1 MGALIKKEISGFFST
16 LTGYVVIVVF
26 LLLNGLFIWVFPGE
40 NNILETGYAS
50 LTGLFSLAPW
60 IFLFLV
66 PAVTMRSFAEE
77 KKTGTLELLLTRPL
91 SDLQIILA
99 KYIAGVLLVV
109 LALLP
114 TLIYVGSIYLL
125 GSPQGNF
132 DSGATWG
139 SYIGLFFLASI
150 YVSIGIFSSSLT
162 DNQIVA
168 FIVAVLICFLIYIGF
183 DFIGT
188 MNVLSG
194 INNLILQLGIEEHY
208 RSISRGVIDSRD
220 IVYFLGVNVVF
231 ITFTWLKLDSRKW

>member
-1 MGALIKKEISGFFST
+1 MRALITNEISGFFST
-16 LTGYVVIVVF
+16 LTGYIVIIVF

-50 LTGLFSLAPW
+50 LNSLFTLAPW

-91 SDLQIILA
+91 SDVQIILS

-109 LALLP
+109 FALLP
-114 TLIYVGSIYLL
+114 TFIYLL
-125 GSPQGNF
+125 SIYFLGSPKGNF
-132 DSGATWG
+132 DAGGTWG
-139 SYIGLFFLASI
+139 SYLGLFFLASI
-150 YVSIGIFSSSLT
+150 YISIGIFASSLT
-162 DNQIVA
+162 ENQIIA
-168 FIVAVLICFLIYIGF
+168 FIVAVLICFFIYMGF

-188 MNVLSG
+188 MNVFQSINDIVLS
-194 INNLILQLGIEEHY
+194 LGIEEHY
-208 RSISRGVIDSRD
+208 RSISRGVVDTRD
-220 IVYFLGVNVVF
+220 VVYFLGVNVIF

>member
-1 MGALIKKEISGFFST
+1 MRALITNEISGFFST
-16 LTGYVVIVVF
+16 LTGYIVIIVF

-50 LTGLFSLAPW
+50 LNSLFTLAPW

-91 SDLQIILA
+91 SDVQIILS

-109 LALLP
+109 FALLP
-114 TLIYVGSIYLL
+114 TFIYLL
-125 GSPQGNF
+125 SIYFLGSPKGNF
-132 DSGATWG
+132 DAGGTWG
-139 SYIGLFFLASI
+139 SYLGLFFLASI
-150 YVSIGIFSSSLT
+150 YISIGIFASSLT
-162 DNQIVA
+162 ENQIIA
-168 FIVAVLICFLIYIGF
+168 FIVAVLICFFIYIGF

-188 MNVLSG
+188 MNVFQSINDIVLS
-194 INNLILQLGIEEHY
+194 LGIEEHY
-208 RSISRGVIDSRD
+208 RSISRGVVDTRD
-220 IVYFLGVNVVF
+220 VVYFLGVNVIF